1 MRRLIQFELRKIFS
15 RRLTQ
20 FFLLALFLVSVLF
33 MFSTY
38 QNKYAF
44 DGVSREGSGREAVE
58 IDKSIAEKYRGP
70 LTDEKVQQ
78 MLADFH
84 TESDINA
91 KYLYQNAMQ
100 FCPYVPGFQIL
111 TAIGMGRRFP
121 MCSVMR
127 KLMLDM
133 LTDGLG

>member
-58 IDKSIAEKYRGP
+58 IDKSIAEKALMCFSH
-70 LTDEKVQQ
+70 LTHQK
-78 MLADFH
+78 LTFLIIRCP
-84 TESDINA
+84 DIN
-91 KYLYQNAMQ
+91 
-100 FCPYVPGFQIL
+100 F
-111 TAIGMGRRFP
+111 IGRLIFG
-121 MCSVMR
+121 
-127 KLMLDM
+127 
-133 LTDGLG
+133 